1 LPGGAVSRWVLIPQT
16 GPVTDRLRVREIDD
30 DEGRRLVRIIRRGT
44 GSVVT
49 WRRAQMVLLSAQGM
63 DAAAI
68 AKVAFTSEDRV
79 RDVIRNFNADG
90 FSSLYPKY
98 KGGRPPKFTLPQRRE
113 IKKIA
118 KSHPADH
125 GLPFST
131 WSLAKLAEFLV
142 AEGVVDDIS
151 HEGLRLL
158 LREEGVTF
166 QRLKTWKASN
176 DPHYAVKKARVEH
189 LYAIADR
196 EVTPEAGE
204 PEVIFCVDEFGPLNL
219 QPRPGRQWAAVSG
232 KNKQPGRAPRRRQR
246 ATYTRTAGVRHLL
259 AAYELGENKLYGHI
273 KPRKNRTRFLEFC
286 RYLRS
291 LYPATV
297 RIAIICDNFSPHLTT
312 RKDKRVG
319 QWAAANNAE
328 IAYTPTNC
336 SWLNRIEAQFTALRY
351 FALDGTD
358 HATHQEQASM
368 IRRYIIWRN
377 NHAYDERLRRIVARA
392 NVA

>member
-1 LPGGAVSRWVLIPQT
+1 VLIAET
-16 GPVTDRLRVREIDD
+16 GPVTERLRVRQIDD
-30 DEGRRLVRIIRRGT
+30 DEGRRLVRIIRRGS

-63 DAAAI
+63 DVAGI

-90 FSSLYPKY
+90 FDSLYPRY
-98 KGGRPPKFTLPQRRE
+98 KGGRPPKFTLGQRRE
-113 IKKIA
+113 IKKVA
-118 KSHPADH
+118 KARPGDYD
-125 GLPFST
+125 LPFST
-131 WSLAKLAEFLV
+131 WSLSKLAEFLV
-142 AEGVVDDIS
+142 AEGVIDDIS
-151 HEGLRLL
+151 HEGLRRL

-166 QRLKTWKASN
+166 QRLKTWKVSK
-176 DPHYAVKKARVEH
+176 DPQYAAKKARIER

-196 EVTPEAGE
+196 EVSPGPGD
-204 PEVIFCVDEFGPLNL
+204 PEVIFCLDEFGPLNL
-219 QPRPGRQWAAVSG
+219 QPRPGRQWAAIGG
-232 KNKQPGRAPRRRQR
+232 KGKETGRAPRRRRR

-259 AAYELGENKLYGHI
+259 AAYELGEDKLYGHI
-273 KPRKNRTRFLEFC
+273 KPRKTRARFLEFC

-291 LYPATV
+291 LYPPEV
-297 RIAIICDNFSPHLTT
+297 PIAIVCDNFSPHLTT
-312 RKDKRVG
+312 RKDQRVG
-319 QWAAANNAE
+319 QWAAASNAE
-328 IAYTPTNC
+328 IAYTPANA

-358 HATHQEQASM
+358 HATHREQARM

-377 NHAYDERLRRIVARA
+377 NHAYDERLRRIVDRA

>member
-1 LPGGAVSRWVLIPQT
+1 VLIAET
-16 GPVTDRLRVREIDD
+16 GPVAECLRVREIDD
-30 DEGRRLVRIIRRGT
+30 DEGRRLVRIVRRGS

-63 DAAAI
+63 DVTAI

-90 FSSLYPKY
+90 FGSLYPKY
-98 KGGRPPKFTLPQRRE
+98 KGGHPPKYALGQRRE

-118 KSHPADH
+118 KSRPVDH

-131 WSLAKLAEFLV
+131 RSLAKLADFLV

-151 HEGLRLL
+151 HEGLRAL

-166 QRLKTWKASN
+166 QRLKTWKASK
-176 DPHYAVKKARVEH
+176 DPRYQAKKARIEH
-189 LYAIADR
+189 LYAIAGR
-196 EVTPEAGE
+196 GVTPG
-204 PEVIFCVDEFGPLNL
+204 PGDPGVIFCMDEFGPLNL
-219 QPRPGRQWAAVSG
+219 QPRPGRQWAAIGG
-232 KNKQPGRAPRRRQR
+232 KGKEPGRAPRRRR
-246 ATYTRTAGVRHLL
+246 ATYQRTAGVRHLF
-259 AAYELGENKLYGHI
+259 AAYDLAEDKMYGHI
-273 KPRKNRTRFLEFC
+273 KPRKTRTRFLEFC
-286 RYLRS
+286 RYLRT
-291 LYPATV
+291 LYPPDA

-312 RKDKRVG
+312 RKDKRAG

-328 IAYTPTNC
+328 IAYTPASA
-336 SWLNRIEAQFTALRY
+336 SWWNRIEAQSTALRY
-351 FALDGTD
+351 FALGGTG

-377 NHAYDERLRRIVARA
+377 NHAYDQRLRRIIDRA